1 MSTYTIDTATS
12 RANPTPAPM
21 RRLTVPAI
29 QARKGG
35 EPIVMLTA
43 YTARMAQ
50 LLDPHCDLLLV
61 GDSLGQVIYGL
72 PSTVPVT
79 LEMMCAHGA
88 AVVRGSYHSLVAIDL
103 PFGSYEASPEKAFE
117 TAARVLK
124 ETGAA
129 AVKLE
134 GGEAMAE
141 TVAFLTRRGIPV
153 IGHVGLTPQAVNALG
168 GYRARG
174 RDEAEAA
181 KILADA
187 RAVAEAGCFALV
199 LEGRDGRDR
208 RRGHSRGRLPDDR
221 DRRFRALRRA
231 GAGHRGHARPV
242 RTDASLRE
250 AVRRS
255 GRTDRRRGGELCRR
269 RALPRLPD
277 RRPALSRP
285 EVTAFRR
292 SPGADR
298 ESPGRSGRRQSSVHL
313 RSCLTGAKLFG
324 GEAGLPRGAL
334 CKLEIFLGYQA
345 CGQ

>member
-12 RANPTPAPM
+12 RATPTPAPM
-21 RRLTVPAI
+21 KRLTVPKL
-29 QARKGG
+29 QAMKGG

-72 PSTVPVT
+72 PSTIPVT

-88 AVVRGSYHSLVAIDL
+88 AVVRGSWHAVVAIDM
-103 PFGSYEASPEKAFE
+103 PFGSYEQSPEQAF
-117 TAARVLK
+117 ANASRVLK

-141 TVAFLTRRGIPV
+141 TVAFLVRRGIPV
-153 IGHVGLTPQAVNALG
+153 IGHVGLTPQAVNVLG

-174 RDEAEAA
+174 RDDAERA

-199 LEGRDGRDR
+199 LEGVMEEIASEATRLVACPTIGIGASAQCDGQVLVTEDMLGLFERTPR
-208 RRGHSRGRLPDDR
+208 FVKRYDDLATR
-221 DRRFRALRRA
+221 I
-231 GAGHRGHARPV
+231 
-242 RTDASLRE
+242 
-250 AVRRS
+250 
-255 GRTDRRRGGELCRR
+255 
-269 RALPRLPD
+269 
-277 RRPALSRP
+277 
-285 EVTAFRR
+285 
-292 SPGADR
+292 
-298 ESPGRSGRRQSSVHL
+298 
-313 RSCLTGAKLFG
+313 
-324 GEAGLPRGAL
+324 GEAAAAYAGEVRARSFPTEDQIYRP
-334 CKLEIFLGYQA
+334 K
-345 CGQ
+345 